1 MKGIILAGGT
11 GSRLWP
17 ITRVVSKQLL
27 PVHDKPM
34 IYYPLTTLMLAGIR
48 EILIITTPHDAAQ
61 FRALL
66 GDGSAWGL
74 ELRYAVQP
82 SPDGLA
88 QAFLIGRDFI
98 DGSRSALVLGDNLFY
113 GQGFQAILRRAAQS
127 RAGAV
132 IFGYWVRDPTQYGVI
147 DMAPTGTVRG
157 IVEKPAAPPSN
168 YAVTGLYFYDEHVS
182 DIAATLTPS
191 ARGELEITDLN
202 NCYVREGKLELETL
216 GRGFAW
222 LDTGTPESLL
232 HAAEFVATV
241 EARQGLKIACPEE
254 VAWRQNWI
262 DDAQLEMLAANL
274 KASAY
279 ARYLLELLQLG
290 R

>member
-1 MKGIILAGGT
+1 
-11 GSRLWP
+11 
-17 ITRVVSKQLL
+17 
-27 PVHDKPM
+27 
-34 IYYPLTTLMLAGIR
+34 MLAGIR

-74 ELRYAVQP
+74 ELQYAIQP

-132 IFGYWVRDPTQYGVI
+132 IFGYWVRDPTPYGVI
-147 DMAPTGTVRG
+147 DMAPNGAVRG

-168 YAVTGLYFYDEHVS
+168 YAVTGLYFYDQHVS
-182 DIAATLTPS
+182 DIAATLRPS
-191 ARGELEITDLN
+191 ARGELEITGLN
-202 NCYVREGKLELETL
+202 NCYLREGKLELETL
-216 GRGFAW
+216 GQGFAW
-222 LDTGTPESLL
+222 LDIGTPESLL

-262 DDAQLEMLAANL
+262 EDAHLEILAANL
-274 KASAY
+274 KSSAY
-279 ARYLLELLQLG
+279 ARYLQELLELG